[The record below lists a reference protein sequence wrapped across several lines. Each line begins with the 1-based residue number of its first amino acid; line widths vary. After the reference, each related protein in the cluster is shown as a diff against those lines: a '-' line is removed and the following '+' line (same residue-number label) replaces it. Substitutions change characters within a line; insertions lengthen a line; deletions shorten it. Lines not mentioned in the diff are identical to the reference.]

1 MNTEETLEYRILKS
15 TRNAGQYVGDRVASL
30 SGAKTMIR
38 AEHPGR
44 RIRWREEGS
53 DVCAYLSAEDM
64 EDADKAVARLRPVAA
79 C

>member
-1 MNTEETLEYRILKS
+1 MSKGNSAREKIETKKEMNTEETLEYRILKS

-44 RIRWREEGS
+44 H
-53 DVCAYLSAEDM
+53 
-64 EDADKAVARLRPVAA
+64 
-79 C
+79 

>member
-1 MNTEETLEYRILKS
+1 
-15 TRNAGQYVGDRVASL
+15 
-30 SGAKTMIR
+30 MIR